1 MSVKDLQ
8 KWTSDSEL
16 YKADQEDDQ
25 EVAGEE
31 NWKTLQLPSRNN
43 LSDQDS
49 TEHPLRRSR
58 AQVELSSSCS
68 EPSCEARPASRALP
82 SYSQHEMEDWILEHD
97 PSPSESEETGGATAL
112 PAISENSYESDDD
125 EDLFSPGIYTPDG
138 QEEEEETAESG
149 AEEEEEDAD
158 KNLMDTEF
166 TRDYY
171 RLVKFESNRSLA
183 NSEKY
188 DHCPA
193 ETEQTPVVAAG
204 PLLPPPDRQVA
215 LQTVLDFIAEQQ
227 RYCAI
232 RETADA
238 DAANAT
244 PVVESSS
251 SVSSSLLQL
260 RHLIDDEED
269 EDESDEDEALHDGI
283 STNWLPVHG
292 SRAELVDLNNAEVIF
307 PFHNVILLSLL

>member
-1 MSVKDLQ
+1 MGRAVQLSEFGHYAPSASHL
-8 KWTSDSEL
+8 TST
-16 YKADQEDDQ
+16 Q
-25 EVAGEE
+25 
-31 NWKTLQLPSRNN
+31 
-43 LSDQDS
+43 
-49 TEHPLRRSR
+49 
-58 AQVELSSSCS
+58 
-68 EPSCEARPASRALP
+68 
-82 SYSQHEMEDWILEHD
+82 IF
-97 PSPSESEETGGATAL
+97 
-112 PAISENSYESDDD
+112 D

-158 KNLMDTEF
+158 ENLMDTEF

-307 PFHNVILLSLL
+307 PFHNVILLSLF